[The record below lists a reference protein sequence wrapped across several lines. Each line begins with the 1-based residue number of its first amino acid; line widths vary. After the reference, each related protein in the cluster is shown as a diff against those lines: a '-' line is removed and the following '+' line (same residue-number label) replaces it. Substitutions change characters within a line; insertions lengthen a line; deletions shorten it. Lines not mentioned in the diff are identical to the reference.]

1 VQEDETGL
9 VLWALWHHFDKFH
22 DLEFIKPF
30 YRPVIIRAA
39 ERMCSFRDE
48 NGLPR
53 ESYDLWEERIGV
65 HAWTVAATWAGLKAA
80 SRFAAIFGET
90 DLARKY
96 ALVADGM
103 KQAADSYLWSE
114 ELGRYVRSVTL
125 VDDGHRVDEV
135 VDASLCGLF
144 LFGMYE
150 ASDPRIIRTMGTLRE
165 KLTVRTT
172 VGGLARYEG
181 DAYQRSVP
189 AEDGNVPGNPWF
201 ISTLWLA
208 QWQIARAQS
217 PEDLQPAL
225 EALTWVAQ
233 RALRSVVMAEQVHP
247 YTGEPLSVSPLTWSH
262 STFVQTVLE
271 YVEKLSSF
279 SRAAPAVNRFTI
291 EAGWCTC
298 PVAWRSRPRGRRG
311 WARVSNGP
319 MGAHPEAAAMT
330 ENCSEQVPDDRMKG
344 RGEAAHLKGHAM

>member
-1 VQEDETGL
+1 
-9 VLWALWHHFDKFH
+9 
-22 DLEFIKPF
+22 
-30 YRPVIIRAA
+30 
-39 ERMCSFRDE
+39 
-48 NGLPR
+48 
-53 ESYDLWEERIGV
+53 
-65 HAWTVAATWAGLKAA
+65 
-80 SRFAAIFGET
+80 
-90 DLARKY
+90 
-96 ALVADGM
+96 M

-150 ASDPRIIRTMGTLRE
+150 ASDSRIIRTMGTLRE
-165 KLTVRTT
+165 RLTVRTT

-181 DAYQRSVP
+181 DVYQRSVP
-189 AEDGNVPGNPWF
+189 AQDGNVPGNPWF

-208 QWQIARAQS
+208 QWQIACAQS
-217 PEDLQPAL
+217 PEDLRPAL

-271 YVEKLSSF
+271 YVEKVSSF
-279 SRAAPAVNRFTI
+279 SRCSACGQPLHDRSGLVYMSGRLAVT
-291 EAGWCTC
+291 A
-298 PVAWRSRPRGRRG
+298 
-311 WARVSNGP
+311 
-319 MGAHPEAAAMT
+319 
-330 ENCSEQVPDDRMKG
+330 
-344 RGEAAHLKGHAM
+344 